1 LAKKF
6 DAPKVFS
13 DYFLNKVED
22 AKKQALIDAENK
34 AKETALE
41 AESKKASLEKYA
53 PVVAAK
59 KAYFTTVKATATT
72 TPSGLTYKIVKR
84 AGIKPVD
91 GTFIFTM
98 RVILKTEIYLTVA
111 MKM

>member
-22 AKKQALIDAENK
+22 AKQALIDAENK

-41 AESKKASLEKYA
+41 AESKSILEKYA

-72 TPSGLTYKIVKR
+72 
-84 AGIKPVD
+84 
-91 GTFIFTM
+91 
-98 RVILKTEIYLTVA
+98 ILLD
-111 MKM
+111 